1 MFRKLAS
8 LNPDLKRLQE
18 KGFAVAIDSEHLIV
32 RDIPYLDAAGQVRW
46 GALVIKMVFIDQQHV
61 AQENHQ
67 VLFAGGEPHQIDGTP
82 IGNIGNRPH
91 KLPLSPACSDVV
103 VERSLS
109 NKPASG
115 KFADFFEKVESYVA
129 IISGPAMAKHG
140 ATPYTFREVS
150 EAEVDSV
157 FMFHDTLTSRAEIA
171 DLAAL
176 FKDDVIA
183 LFGLGGS
190 GAYLLDFLVKT
201 PLKEIRG
208 FDGDEFH
215 VHTAYR
221 SPGRLDPNEFGAK
234 KAQVYQARYEN
245 FRRGL
250 VLAPEYITQAGDA
263 NLDGVTFAFVCV
275 DKGASR
281 AAIFDILISR
291 GIPFIDVGM
300 GLQRQGVPLS
310 GMIRTTYFAP
320 EAAQG
325 VRDLKLAEEGEAP
338 DDLYKTN
345 IQISELNAMNA
356 AVAMILFKQL
366 RGFYARN
373 NTSYHLLFG
382 IDDFKMADANRDPD

>member
-1 MFRKLAS
+1 MYRKLAS

-32 RDIPYLDAAGQVRW
+32 RDIPYLDAAGHLSW
-46 GALVIKMVFIDQQHV
+46 GALVTKLVFIDQQHV

-67 VLFAGGEPHQIDGTP
+67 VLFAGGDPHEIDGTP
-82 IGNIGNRPH
+82 IRNIGNRPH
-91 KLPLSPACSDVV
+91 QLPLSTACSDVV
-103 VERSLS
+103 IERSFS

-129 IISGPAMAKHG
+129 IISGPAMAKHD
-140 ATPYTFREVS
+140 ATPYSFREVA

-157 FMFHDTLTSRAEIA
+157 FKFHDTLTSRAEIA

-176 FKDDVIA
+176 FEDDIVA

-190 GAYLLDFLVKT
+190 GAYLLDFLIKT

-221 SPGRLDPNEFGAK
+221 SPGRLDPNEFGVK

-245 FRRGL
+245 FRHGL

-275 DKGASR
+275 DKGPSR
-281 AAIFDILISR
+281 AAIFDILIAR

-320 EAAQG
+320 ETAQG
-325 VRDLKLAEEGEAP
+325 VRDQKLVEEGDAP
-338 DDLYKTN
+338 DDLYKAN

-356 AVAMILFKQL
+356 AVAIMLFKQL

-382 IDDFKMADANRDPD
+382 IDDLKMADANRDPD